1 MHFSKGTVSLLFS
14 ATVSA
19 IASNEG
25 ADVASVS
32 FPPGTGRTAQGQGE
46 DSYNSEP
53 IGGSMVLSQS
63 KLEGVTGLVDLYEG
77 ADAGILSRDSGAAH
91 GSDDKTTPASSGTT
105 TKPHA
110 AFESELGATDFG
122 LNDMAEV
129 GILSHDKAIQGQGK
143 PRPPSSSMK
152 KRALAVLPT
161 TSSLSIV
168 STTGIPSISLTT
180 AFSLHCPAE
189 KGYVD
194 CVNGTVR
201 TNTSTTCADA
211 CLLQGERKCCSGV
224 YACTGFTGT
233 VCKDGSCN
241 GYAACYNASISSAV
255 DSCKGGYSC
264 DSARQLGSVIN
275 SCNGYGACQ
284 YAGLRSGTT
293 RDVRYSCNQKYACHS
308 IAYNG
313 TIGNITS
320 SCNADHACFLAGSPS
335 PNGTG
340 AVYSSLTSC
349 CNTASECNKTNQYT
363 LPAQCFST
371 TQVRYA

>member
-1 MHFSKGTVSLLFS
+1 MHCSKGTVSLLVS

-19 IASNEG
+19 SASNEG
-25 ADVASVS
+25 ADVPSVL
-32 FPPGTGRTAQGQGE
+32 FPPGRTAQGQGD
-46 DSYNSEP
+46 DSDNSDP
-53 IGGSMVLSQS
+53 IGGNMVLAHS
-63 KLEGVTGLVDLYEG
+63 KLEGVTGLADLYEG

-110 AFESELGATDFG
+110 AFESELGATGFV
-122 LNDMAEV
+122 LNDTAEV
-129 GILSHDKAIQGQGK
+129 GILSHETAIQGQEK
-143 PRPPSSSMK
+143 PGSPSSSVR
-152 KRALAVLPT
+152 KRALAILPT
-161 TSSLSIV
+161 TSSLSIA
-168 STTGIPSISLTT
+168 STTEMPSMSPTT
-180 AFSLHCPAE
+180 AFSLHCPAAI
-189 KGYVD
+189 GYVD

-201 TNTSTTCADA
+201 TNPGASCADA
-211 CLLQGERKCCSGV
+211 CLLQGEGKCCSGD

-241 GYAACYNASISSAV
+241 GFAACYNASISSAV
-255 DSCKGGYSC
+255 NSCKGDYSC
-264 DSARQLGSVIN
+264 DSAGQLGSVIN
-275 SCNGYGACQ
+275 SCNGYEACQ

-293 RDVRYSCNQKYACHS
+293 RDVRDSCNQNYACRS

-320 SCNADHACFLAGSPS
+320 SCNADHACSLAGSPS